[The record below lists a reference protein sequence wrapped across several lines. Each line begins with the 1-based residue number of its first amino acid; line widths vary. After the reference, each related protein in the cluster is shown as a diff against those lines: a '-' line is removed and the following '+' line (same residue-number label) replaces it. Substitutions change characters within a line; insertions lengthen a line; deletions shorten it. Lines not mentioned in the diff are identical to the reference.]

1 MVLERS
7 DEDIARTVQKGDREA
22 FGLLVLRYQPK
33 LARYARKFLFRGD
46 DVTDLIQDVFVKA
59 YTNIQGFD
67 PKRRFSPWI
76 YRIAHNTFVNAVR
89 DSAKDRANFSLFDVD
104 VLFPHPVADEKADDL
119 VKRTE
124 TKRLLDVS
132 LGLLEPKY
140 REAVVLYYY
149 EDLGY
154 KEIAEILQIPI
165 STIASRVQRAKEL
178 LRKTVESRVVLIKE
192 RHES

>member
-76 YRIAHNTFVNAVR
+76 YRIAHNIFVNAVR

-104 VLFPHPVADEKADDL
+104 VLFPHPIADEKADDRA
-119 VKRTE
+119 KREE
-124 TKRLLDVS
+124 TKRMLDAS
-132 LGLLEPKY
+132 LGAIEPKY
-140 REAVVLYYY
+140 REPLVLYYY
-149 EDLGY
+149 QDLDY
-154 KEIAEILQIPI
+154 KEISQILEIPI
-165 STIASRVQRAKEL
+165 STIASRVKRAKEL
-178 LRKTVESRVVLIKE
+178 LRKTVESRVVLKE
-192 RHES
+192 RHEP

>member
-104 VLFPHPVADEKADDL
+104 VLFPAPRCRREGGRSREADGNEAAARCFARL
-119 VKRTE
+119 ARTE
-124 TKRLLDVS
+124 VPRSAL
-132 LGLLEPKY
+132 
-140 REAVVLYYY
+140 VLYYY
-149 EDLGY
+149 RTWAIRRYPNSGDSDFHHRHPGEAGEGTFE
-154 KEIAEILQIPI
+154 KNG
-165 STIASRVQRAKEL
+165 R
-178 LRKTVESRVVLIKE
+178 ESCSIK
-192 RHES
+192 RTA

>member
-1 MVLERS
+1 MEQTDETIAERV
-7 DEDIARTVQKGDREA
+7 RTGDREA
-22 FGLLVLRYQPK
+22 FGFLVLRYQPK
-33 LARYARKFLFRGD
+33 LARYARKFLFRSD
-46 DVTDLIQDVFVKA
+46 DIEDLIQEVFIKA
-59 YTNIQGFD
+59 YTNIQGFN
-67 PKRRFSPWI
+67 PNRRFSPWI